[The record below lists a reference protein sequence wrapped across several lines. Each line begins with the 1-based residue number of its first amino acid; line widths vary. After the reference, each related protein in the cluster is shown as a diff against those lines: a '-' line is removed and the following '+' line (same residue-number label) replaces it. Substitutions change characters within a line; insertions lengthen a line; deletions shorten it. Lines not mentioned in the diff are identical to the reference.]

1 MRIGFYAPLKPPVSP
16 KPSGDRRMAR
26 LFLKCFKARGHEAR
40 VTSRMRG
47 RDGIGDPARQ
57 SRMQRLG
64 ARLAGR
70 LIRRYAAP
78 GAWRPDIWF
87 TYHLFYKAPDW
98 IGPVVARALS
108 IPYVVAEA
116 SHAPKRATG
125 PWRANHQQVEHALR
139 QADLVIGLNR
149 RDRACVDPVLGRRTR
164 YVTLRPFLDREPGSV
179 PAREVAR
186 ARLASRHGLP
196 ADTPWL
202 LAVGMM
208 RADAKLESYRVL
220 AAALDQMKTRAPG
233 RPPWRLIVIGD
244 GPARPQVEAALG
256 PQTVFTGA
264 LSQAALADYY
274 AAADLFVWPSVREAY
289 GMALLEA
296 QAAGLPAV
304 AGDTGGVPDIL
315 RDGRTGLLCPVGDA
329 AAFARA
335 MATLI
340 DDTAARRAMGAAA
353 RAVVAAE
360 HDFAAAATRID
371 ALLRETIVRHAAIP

>member
-1 MRIGFYAPLKPPVSP
+1 MKIGFYAPLKPPDSP

-40 VTSRMRG
+40 LTSRMRS

-64 ARLAGR
+64 TRLADR

-98 IGPVVARALS
+98 IGPVVAKALS
-108 IPYVVAEA
+108 IPYVAAEA

-125 PWRANHQQVEHALR
+125 PWRASHQQVERTLR
-139 QADLVIGLNR
+139 QADLVIGLNS

-164 YVTLRPFLDREPGSV
+164 YVTLRPFLDREPRPG
-179 PAREVAR
+179 PAKEVAR

-196 ADTPWL
+196 AGTPWL

-208 RADAKLESYRVL
+208 RADAKLESYQVL
-220 AAALDQMKTRAPG
+220 AGALDQMKPRTPE
-233 RPPWRLIVIGD
+233 RPPWCLIVIGD
-244 GPARPQVEAALG
+244 GPARAQVEAALG
-256 PQTVFTGA
+256 PRTLFTGA
-264 LSQAALADYY
+264 LSQDALADYY

-335 MATLI
+335 MAALI
-340 DDTAARRAMGAAA
+340 DDTARRRAMGAAA

-360 HDFAAAATRID
+360 HDFAATATRID